1 MKTLAISK
9 TVKPARI
16 CQNYEHW
23 KQYIKAQVLT
33 IKNKQ

>member
-1 MKTLAISK
+1 MKTLSISK

-33 IKNKQ
+33 IKNKK

>member
-1 MKTLAISK
+1 MKTLAIAK

-23 KQYIKAQVLT
+23 KQYIKQAVQT